1 MLRFWN
7 SGIFLIT
14 LLING
19 LQSTTSNTISST
31 GSQIP
36 TSIIL
41 KNTVNQNSGFVHGLQ
56 STTSN
61 TISST
66 VSASLSTSNTNVGN
80 TGVSSTLR
88 SSHNLTCLKL
98 PPNTTNCNNHTCPEG
113 QLYDKSFP
121 CIPGYK
127 KENDGD
133 CVEVNE
139 CRDGI
144 HQCDAYAE
152 CKNIQSGYYCE
163 CKKGFQRENVTEFC
177 PSEEK
182 KLNKCTDINEC
193 RNSPGICGSNFICH
207 NTHGSYNCTCDNGFT
222 NVSNIC
228 VVKCIYNTSKEN
240 CVDESFQCKLKN
252 FTDNFTPLCQ
262 DVPSQQRLSMEE
274 FLKGLDDLING
285 FSYGSKTDRLQ
296 NVGHLLNRV
305 EVTIQNLALLEQ
317 RPMSHI
323 DQNKMINI
331 QVSTGTSDNGILSL
345 QATKSNVQLDSRTAA
360 GNTGLALLGCIE
372 YNNITHL
379 LEEADLLEEKSTNKS
394 FKLVSPV
401 VSVFL
406 GIGNTSSLQQPLSLR
421 VNITEKGDSRKFTC
435 VSWSESNNSWSSR
448 GCVMLKRD
456 NSGVTCNCTHLTSFA
471 VLMLLHDY
479 ETWALTL
486 ITQIGLSISILC
498 LVLAIITFCF
508 CRSIRGTRNT
518 IHTHLCISLL
528 FGNCIFLFGITAV
541 WNQVLC
547 RIIAALLHALYL
559 CSFCWMALEGLEL
572 YRMLVTVFN
581 THLKKTYLLAVG
593 YGTPAVIII
602 ISAATYHQGY
612 GTKKYC
618 WLSLE
623 NGFIWAFMGPVCVII
638 LVNCGIFVLT
648 VWKLADKMS
657 SLSPEQGKLKRIR
670 TLTVTSLAQLC
681 ILGSCWVFGFFMFS
695 SATPF
700 FVYAFTILNTLQGL
714 QIFCL
719 HCLMHKK
726 VRAEY
731 KMWLCALAHF
741 KAPVYSEFSNTS
753 NTQTHSKAK
762 AGKES
767 GL

>member
-7 SGIFLIT
+7 AGIFLIT

-19 LQSTTSNTISST
+19 LQSTTSNTLSST
-31 GSQIP
+31 ASQ
-36 TSIIL
+36 TTVSKIL
-41 KNTVNQNSGFVHGLQ
+41 KN
-56 STTSN
+56 
-61 TISST
+61 T
-66 VSASLSTSNTNVGN
+66 VSASLSTSSTNVGN
-80 TGVSSTLR
+80 TGVSSTLE
-88 SSHNLTCLKL
+88 SHQSLKCPKATL
-98 PPNTTNCNNHTCPEG
+98 PPTTTHCNNHICPED
-113 QLYDKSFP
+113 QPYNEPLP
-121 CIPGYK
+121 CKPGYK
-127 KENDGD
+127 REKDGD

-139 CRDGI
+139 CREGI
-144 HQCDAYAE
+144 HLCDAYAE
-152 CKNIQSGYYCE
+152 CRNIHSGYYCE
-163 CKKGFQRENVTEFC
+163 CKKGYQRENLTKFC
-177 PSEEK
+177 PTEVK
-182 KLNKCTDINEC
+182 KLNKCTDVNEC
-193 RNSPGICGSNFICH
+193 WNSPGICGSNFICR
-207 NTHGSYNCTCDNGFT
+207 NTEGSYNCTCDDGFT
-222 NVSNIC
+222 NISNIC
-228 VVKCIYNTSKEN
+228 VVKCIYSTSKEK
-240 CVDESFQCKLKN
+240 CVDEPFQCKLKN
-252 FTDNFTPLCQ
+252 FTDNFTPLCEA
-262 DVPSQQRLSMEE
+262 VPSQQRLSMEE
-274 FLKGLDDLING
+274 FLKGLDDLIDG
-285 FSYGSKTDRLQ
+285 FSYGNKTDRLQ
-296 NVGHLLNRV
+296 KVGPLLNRV
-305 EVTIQNLALLEQ
+305 EVTIQNLALLAQ
-317 RPMSHI
+317 RSLSHFN
-323 DQNKMINI
+323 QNKTINI
-331 QVSTGTSDNGILSL
+331 QVSTGTSDNGTLSL
-345 QATKSNVQLDSRTAA
+345 QATKSNIQLDSRTAA

-401 VSVFL
+401 ISVFL
-406 GIGNTSSLQQPLSLR
+406 GIGNTSSLQQPVSLR
-421 VNITEKGDSRKFTC
+421 VNITEQGDSRNFTC
-435 VSWSESNNSWSSR
+435 VSWSESNKSWSSR

-456 NSGVTCNCTHLTSFA
+456 NSELTCNCTHLTSFA
-471 VLMLLHDY
+471 VLMLLHEY

-528 FGNCIFLFGITAV
+528 FGNCLFLLGITAV
-541 WNQVLC
+541 WNQVVC
-547 RIIAALLHALYL
+547 GIVAALLHALYL

-572 YRMLVTVFN
+572 YRMLVTVFK
-581 THLKKTYLLAVG
+581 THLKKRYLLAVG

-602 ISAATYHQGY
+602 ISAAIYHQGY

-623 NGFIWAFMGPVCVII
+623 KGFIWAFMGPVCVII

-648 VWKLADKMS
+648 VWKLAEKMS
-657 SLSPEQGKLKRIR
+657 SLSPDQGKLKRIR

-681 ILGSCWVFGFFMFS
+681 ILGGCWVFGFFMFS

-700 FVYAFTILNTLQGL
+700 FVYAFTILNALQGL

-762 AGKES
+762 TGKES

>member
-7 SGIFLIT
+7 AGIFLIT

-19 LQSTTSNTISST
+19 LQSTTINTISS
-31 GSQIP
+31 
-36 TSIIL
+36 
-41 KNTVNQNSGFVHGLQ
+41 TVNQNSGFVHGLQ

-66 VSASLSTSNTNVGN
+66 VLASLSTSNTNVGN

-88 SSHNLTCLKL
+88 CSHNLMCPKGTL
-98 PPNTTNCNNHTCPEG
+98 PPNTTNCNNHICPEG
-113 QLYDKSFP
+113 QSWDRSLP

-127 KENDGD
+127 KEKDGD
-133 CVEVNE
+133 CVEINE
-139 CRDGI
+139 CRDGT
-144 HQCDAYAE
+144 HLCDAYAE
-152 CKNIQSGYYCE
+152 CKNIQSGYYCK
-163 CKKGFQRENVTEFC
+163 CKKGYQRENVTEFC
-177 PSEEK
+177 PTEEK

-193 RNSPGICGSNFICH
+193 RNSPRICGSNFSCH
-207 NTHGSYNCTCDNGFT
+207 NTQGSYNCTCDNGFT
-222 NVSNIC
+222 NVSNTC
-228 VVKCIYNTSKEN
+228 VAKCIYNTSKEN
-240 CVDESFQCKLKN
+240 CVDEPFQCKLKN

-317 RPMSHI
+317 RPMSHFN
-323 DQNKMINI
+323 QNKMINI
-331 QVSTGTSDNGILSL
+331 QVSTGTTDNGILSL

-406 GIGNTSSLQQPLSLR
+406 GIGNTSSLQQPVSLR

-456 NSGVTCNCTHLTSFA
+456 NGGVTCNCTHLTSFA

-528 FGNCIFLFGITAV
+528 FGNCIFLLGITAV

-547 RIIAALLHALYL
+547 GIVAALLHALYL

-602 ISAATYHQGY
+602 ISAAIYHQGY
-612 GTKKYC
+612 GTEKYC